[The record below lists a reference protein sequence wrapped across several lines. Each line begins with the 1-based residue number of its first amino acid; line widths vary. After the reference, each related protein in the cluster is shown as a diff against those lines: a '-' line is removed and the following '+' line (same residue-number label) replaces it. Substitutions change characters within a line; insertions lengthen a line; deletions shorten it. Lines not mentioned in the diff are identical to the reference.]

1 MNMQT
6 QTLVAAT
13 LGRPLLRTLA
23 GAANRVTVISVHQRA
38 INLMTPRGDL
48 LALVAPELGA
58 GPFNIVLNRWP
69 VEMADLS
76 PGLAVAYSAS
86 VLCVGPWCIN
96 LARAVPWQ
104 PRPDWPALAQAWG
117 DGDAL
122 LRRCLAPEPKWPLT
136 RQLDRI
142 TAHALAAAID
152 AVVQAPSAAT
162 QAAALAG
169 LMGLGP
175 GLTPAGDDWLAGWLL
190 RWRLDAAMSP
200 RPRPLLR
207 RRDLAGA
214 TRFSRAL
221 LTGALAG
228 WADEPWHAL
237 LNAVV
242 AHDPVALRQPVH
254 RILQHGATSGCA
266 MLAGFLHSS

>member
-1 MNMQT
+1 MQT
-6 QTLVAAT
+6 HILMAAA

-23 GAANRVTVISVHQRA
+23 RGADGVTVLSVHQRV
-38 INLMTPRGDL
+38 INLMSPRGDL

-76 PGLAVAYSAS
+76 PGLAVVYSAP
-86 VLCVGPWCIN
+86 VLSVGPWRIN
-96 LARAVPWQ
+96 LARAVHWQ
-104 PRPDWPALAQAWG
+104 PRPDWLALAQAWG

-122 LRRCLAPEPKWPLT
+122 LRRCLETEPQWPLA

-142 TAHALAAAID
+142 TAQALAAAIT
-152 AVVQAPSAAT
+152 AVVRAPTAAA

-169 LMGLGP
+169 LIGLGP

-190 RWRLDAAMSP
+190 RWRLDAAISP
-200 RPRPLLR
+200 RPRPPLR
-207 RRDLAGA
+207 RQDLTGA
-214 TRFSRAL
+214 TRFSRVL

-228 WADEPWHAL
+228 WADEPWHVL
-237 LNAVV
+237 LNAVA
-242 AHDPVALRQPVH
+242 AHNTAALRQHVH
-254 RILQHGATSGCA
+254 RILQHGAASGCA
-266 MLAGFLHSS
+266 MLAGFLRSS